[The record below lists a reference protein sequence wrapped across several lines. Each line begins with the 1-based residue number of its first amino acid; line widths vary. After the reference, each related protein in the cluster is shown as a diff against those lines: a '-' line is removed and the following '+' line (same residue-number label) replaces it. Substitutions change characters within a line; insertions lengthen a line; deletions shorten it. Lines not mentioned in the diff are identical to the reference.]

1 MIVTLKAPSP
11 RKGAGMQFECI
22 KMGVECDV
30 FDGLH
35 YDLTIHDIT
44 RAEMIA
50 TKFPLA
56 VYLYT
61 SSGFSAIA
69 NTGSATPG
77 E

>member
-1 MIVTLKAPSP
+1 MMIVTLKAPSP

-35 YDLTIHDIT
+35 YDLTIHDIA

-50 TKFPLA
+50 TKFDCEIVAVIDKILFDPLG
-56 VYLYT
+56 V
-61 SSGFSAIA
+61 
-69 NTGSATPG
+69 
-77 E
+77 

>member
-22 KMGVECDV
+22 KMGVECDP

-50 TKFPLA
+50 TKFDCDIVAVVDKILFDPLG
-56 VYLYT
+56 V
-61 SSGFSAIA
+61 
-69 NTGSATPG
+69 
-77 E
+77 